1 MCVDTEFLREKTLYP
16 RLCLLQMSV
25 SADDIACVD
34 PFADF
39 DLSGVARLMTDERV
53 TKVIHAC
60 SQDLEAID
68 HALGVIPGPV
78 FDTQVAAAFL
88 GHRMQLGYAA
98 LVESLCDVRLP
109 KAESLTDWAQRP
121 LDAEQLAYAEDDVR
135 YLPQIY
141 HEMQADLIR
150 RDRLAWVR
158 PEMEALNDPARVRL
172 SPEEAYTHLR
182 RVTSLTR
189 RQMGMAREVC
199 AWRERLAAARDIPR
213 KWVLSDE
220 VVLEV
225 CKRIPRTRERLAR
238 IRGAERLSATDA
250 NALLEAVY
258 AGLVCPEEEL
268 PRYVRRQRPAAE
280 VESVLDLM
288 YAMLRVI
295 SDRSGV
301 ATQLIATRDDLQ
313 DLVSGKSGRLSEGWR
328 AELAGK
334 PLTRLLEGEVGL
346 TVKNGRIELL

>member
-1 MCVDTEFLREKTLYP
+1 
-16 RLCLLQMSV
+16 
-25 SADDIACVD
+25 
-34 PFADF
+34 
-39 DLSGVARLMTDERV
+39 
-53 TKVIHAC
+53 
-60 SQDLEAID
+60 
-68 HALGVIPGPV
+68 
-78 FDTQVAAAFL
+78 
-88 GHRMQLGYAA
+88 
-98 LVESLCDVRLP
+98 
-109 KAESLTDWAQRP
+109 
-121 LDAEQLAYAEDDVR
+121 
-135 YLPQIY
+135 
-141 HEMQADLIR
+141 
-150 RDRLAWVR
+150 
-158 PEMEALNDPARVRL
+158 VRL